1 MKAPA
6 GPVLPSGPM
15 TVISVRP
22 GQAGQTIEINNPNNP
37 GSKVQV
43 VVPKNAKPGQKM
55 AVPLPKKGESVA
67 DVQKKQKELSTG
79 SKVARAAAAT
89 VAVGAVAV
97 GGVVLGDHLA
107 GGTLSADGVAAA
119 GEALAPVG

>member
-37 GSKVQV
+37 GSKVHV
-43 VVPKNAKPGQKM
+43 VVPENAKPGQKM
-55 AVPLPKKGESVA
+55 AVPLPKKGESVT
-67 DVQKKQKELSTG
+67 DVQNKQKDLTYAYRGGGYRGEGREQLRT
-79 SKVARAAAAT
+79 AAAAT
-89 VAVGAVAV
+89 
-97 GGVVLGDHLA
+97 
-107 GGTLSADGVAAA
+107 
-119 GEALAPVG
+119 